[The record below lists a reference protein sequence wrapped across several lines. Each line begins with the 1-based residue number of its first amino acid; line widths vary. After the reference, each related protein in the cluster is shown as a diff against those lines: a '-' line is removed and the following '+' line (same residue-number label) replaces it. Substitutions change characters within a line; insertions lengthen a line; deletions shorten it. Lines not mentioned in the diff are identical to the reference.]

1 LTMTKITIE
10 KAEKEDLD
18 TLHEIERE
26 CFTENAFPKHYLMYL
41 FLQKNSIFLKAKINT
56 KIAGFAVGVTQPRY
70 NQGRIYTLDV
80 KPEHRRKGIATKL
93 LQALEAEFKQ
103 RGATTSTLEVDVK
116 NQPALKLYQKSG
128 YKTKTLIKNY
138 YGHNRHAA
146 KMTKKL

>member
-1 LTMTKITIE
+1 MTKITIE

-26 CFTENAFPKHYLMYL
+26 CFKENAFPKHYLTCL
-41 FLQKNSIFLKAKINT
+41 FLQKNSIFLKAKINN
-56 KIAGFAVGVTQPRY
+56 KIAGFAVGVTQPHY

-80 KPEHRRKGIATKL
+80 KTEHRRRGIATKL